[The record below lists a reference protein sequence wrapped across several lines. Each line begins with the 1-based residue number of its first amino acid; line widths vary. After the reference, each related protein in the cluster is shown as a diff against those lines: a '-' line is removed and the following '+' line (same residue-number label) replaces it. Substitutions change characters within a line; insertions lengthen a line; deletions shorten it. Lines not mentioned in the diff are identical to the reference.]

1 MIYNNRLSGEN
12 VATTYE
18 LRIYG
23 IEQNPPDF
31 VTRSYASE
39 TQHVGFRDKIENLGW
54 ADGIDERKIG

>member
-1 MIYNNRLSGEN
+1 M
-12 VATTYE
+12 ATVYE
-18 LRIYG
+18 LKIYG